1 MNLTNRM
8 WFSVVCTL
16 VDNDMCHHSGQNVED
31 SRGAADWVN
40 NILIVFFTTISTSK
54 RELNKALRDTWRE
67 QRGMDSYRQR
77 QISKSDSEI
86 RSNCG
91 KNFFDVDIVVKSKS
105 KFGLSWSVLL
115 STTRTRHYS
124 LPKYFFRIC
133 MLSEFTKVFE
143 RKVWRVQV
151 AHLHNAARVLSSS
164 SRCGRV
170 SQELGTTEFT
180 KSTLKAVLIFKSRPV
195 MFCSEKFANCN
206 EKNW

>member
-40 NILIVFFTTISTSK
+40 NILIVFFITISTSK

-77 QISKSDSEI
+77 QISKSDCEI

-91 KNFFDVDIVVKSKS
+91 KNFLWHWYCSKKQIEMWFIVVCTPIDNAYAS
-105 KFGLSWSVLL
+105 LL
-115 STTRTRHYS
+115 FSQI
-124 LPKYFFRIC
+124 FFSYCFR
-133 MLSEFTKVFE
+133 MLSEFAKVFE

-151 AHLHNAARVLSSS
+151 AYLHNGALVLSSS
-164 SRCGRV
+164 SRCFHG
-170 SQELGTTEFT
+170 
-180 KSTLKAVLIFKSRPV
+180 
-195 MFCSEKFANCN
+195 
-206 EKNW
+206 